1 MKETLTAS
9 QNNEE
14 KYISF
19 SKEVLVDTDKDGK
32 DIKQQLR
39 FIDSFK
45 FMASSVDK
53 LVSNLDKGCCVN
65 TSKYYRGEQLS
76 LLLRKRVYLYDHM
89 NSLKRLTEAQLPPK
103 EAFYS
108 KLSGKDISN
117 EDYKHAERVWKEFGM
132 TLRDYHDFYD
142 VSEVLLLPD
151 VLENFRDVCS
161 NNYNPDPAWYYTA
174 PCRVGLGC
182 CLENYKS
189 KVGII
194 V

>member
-19 SKEVLVDTDKDGK
+19 SKDVVVDTDKDGK

-39 FIDSFK
+39 FIDIFK

-53 LVSNLDKGCCVN
+53 LVSNLNKGCCVN

-76 LLLRKRVYLYDHM
+76 LLLRKRVYLYDYM
-89 NSLKRLTEAQLPPK
+89 NSPKRLDEAQLPPK

-108 KLSGKDISN
+108 KLSGEDISN

-132 TLRDYHDFYD
+132 TLSYYHDLYD

-161 NNYNPDPAWYYTA
+161 NNSNPDLAWYYTA
-174 PCRVGLGC
+174 PPLMQGWFGMLP
-182 CLENYKS
+182 
-189 KVGII
+189 
-194 V
+194 

>member
-14 KYISF
+14 RYISF

-89 NSLKRLTEAQLPPK
+89 NSPKRLAEAQLPPK
-103 EAFYS
+103 EAFHS
-108 KLSGKDISN
+108 KLSGEDISK

-132 TLRDYHDFYD
+132 TLRDYHDLYD
-142 VSEVLLLPD
+142 VSEVM
-151 VLENFRDVCS
+151 C
-161 NNYNPDPAWYYTA
+161 
-174 PCRVGLGC
+174 
-182 CLENYKS
+182 
-189 KVGII
+189 
-194 V
+194 